1 MVFSIPNYPEF
12 EFLRGNKHVESTE
25 FIAHSTARV
34 LTAMDVVPVVIP
46 VIPNYQ
52 DVVGDFSGLLLD
64 RALEFS
70 IYLMLRTVPISKISY
85 KMDSAELEE
94 VKVQLQELEAH
105 DFIRLST
112 WLWGAL
118 VVLTG
123 KND

>member
-1 MVFSIPNYPEF
+1 
-12 EFLRGNKHVESTE
+12 
-25 FIAHSTARV
+25 
-34 LTAMDVVPVVIP
+34 
-46 VIPNYQ
+46 
-52 DVVGDFSGLLLD
+52 
-64 RALEFS
+64 
-70 IYLMLRTVPISKISY
+70 MLRTVPISKISY